1 MKYTLKEIEFKSIR
15 EMPVSERP
23 REKLVSEG
31 PEKLSDTDLLCIIIG
46 SGVHGIP
53 VQDIARNIL
62 TSIGEKGSVDGDAL
76 LGIEGLGLAGMAKV
90 SAALELGRRLGGT
103 AKRRVKN
110 VSDVYDLIRH
120 YGDREQEH
128 FICITVNGALEVVH
142 TRIVSVG
149 LVNRTLV
156 HPREVFS
163 ECIRRMGTAV
173 ILAHNHPSGNL
184 IPSNEDIELTARL
197 RKAGDILG
205 IEVLDHFIFSA
216 DGYYSM
222 RENGE
227 FWV

>member
-23 REKLVSEG
+23 RERLISEG
-31 PEKLSDTDLLCIIIG
+31 AGKLSDTDLLCILIG
-46 SGVHGIP
+46 SGVPGIP
-53 VQDIARNIL
+53 VQDIAQNVLISLEESGRA
-62 TSIGEKGSVDGDAL
+62 DMDAL
-76 LGIEGLGLAGMAKV
+76 SHIDGLGTAGVAKV

-103 AKRRVKN
+103 VKRRVRT
-110 VSDVYDLIRH
+110 VSDVFDLIRH

-128 FICITVNGALEVVH
+128 FICITVNGALEVIH
-142 TRIVSVG
+142 TQIVSVG

-163 ECIRRMGTAV
+163 ESIRRMGTAV

-184 IPSNEDIELTARL
+184 TPSNEDIELTSRL
-197 RKAGDILG
+197 RRAGEILG
-205 IEVLDHFIFSA
+205 IEVLDHFIFSS

-222 RENGE
+222 REDGE
-227 FWV
+227 YWI